1 MIYPDNFEQKI
12 SFEQIKNGIAEF
24 CISPLGKRQLQEIQF
39 SISYEQICKMQ
50 EETEEF
56 RQILLFEPSFPTQ
69 NYFDL
74 TAELLRLKTI
84 GTFIEV
90 ENLCNLRASLQTIYD
105 CLKFFAPLN
114 PPEEG
119 KLSPPFGGIKGDYP
133 RLSALSESIYFDKS
147 IVNEINIIV
156 DDKGNIRNSASEKLQ
171 SIRREMQ
178 RLENE
183 IDKNIKKILHQ
194 AKQSQLIDDTA
205 LICLR
210 NGRMVLPVPAANK
223 RKIKGYIHDESAS
236 GQTVFI
242 EPQEVFESNNLLH
255 NYLLEERREIIRI
268 LTVFTDTLRPNIE
281 DILLAFNYLG
291 QMDFIRAKAKYALHV
306 HACKPII
313 VNSPTIEWKK
323 AVHPLL
329 YLNLKQQQGT
339 SKNSPRH
346 SALDAESPAYKG
358 IAGQA
363 RNDGTVIKK
372 SQDKEVVPLDIRL
385 GKDFKILII
394 SGPNAGGKSVC
405 LKTLAL
411 LQYMFQCGL
420 PVSASEISEF
430 GIFEKIFID
439 IGDEQSI
446 ENDLST
452 YSSHLRNMKA
462 MAENTHEKSLF
473 LIDELGGGTDPQYGG
488 AIAEAL
494 IELLAERKACG
505 LVTTHFGNLKFLAE
519 NHENI
524 ENGAML
530 FDEKGM
536 KPLFKLKIGSFGTS
550 FTFEIAKQIGLDDVL
565 LQNAVKKIGKTQI
578 RYEKLLQKLEQKE
591 LEMRQQEKM
600 LSFTDEQL
608 AELIAEYKHKNAEVQ
623 QKRAEIIH
631 QARSEAKNL
640 LKETNK
646 LIEKTVREIRE
657 NKADKEVTKKLRQE
671 VKVAEQEIE
680 KAETEEK
687 KQHHSPTLPA
697 EKTAEAAPIKLHDT
711 VIIEDT
717 QTIGEVTAIQDDEIV
732 VSFNSINF
740 RTTKD
745 KVQKISK
752 SQQKKIA
759 KGEKSVYS
767 TINSKAE
774 NFKIQLDIRGM
785 RASEAIEELEQYLD
799 NALLTG
805 NYHVSILHGKGNG
818 ILRQVVRQYLSK
830 NQRVKS
836 YQDEHIDRGG
846 YGITVVGLG

>member
-1 MIYPDNFEQKI
+1 MIYPENFEQKI
-12 SFEQIKNGIAEF
+12 SFEQVRNGVSDF
-24 CISPLGKRQLQEIQF
+24 CISSLGKRQLQDMQF
-39 SISYEQICKMQ
+39 CTSFEQICKMQ

-56 RQILLFEPSFPTQ
+56 RQILLFESSFPTQ

-74 TAELLRLKTI
+74 TAELQRLKTI
-84 GTFIEV
+84 GTFIEI

-105 CLKFFAPLN
+105 CLKFFKMRA
-114 PPEEG
+114 EEE
-119 KLSPPFGGIKGDYP
+119 KYP
-133 RLSALSESIYFDKS
+133 RLSALSDAVYFDKNT
-147 IVNEINIIV
+147 VNEINSIV
-156 DDKGNIRNSASEKLQ
+156 DDKGNIRSSASEKLQ
-171 SIRREMQ
+171 TIRREMQ

-183 IDKNIKKILHQ
+183 IDKNIKKILQQ
-194 AKQSQLIDDTA
+194 AKQNQLIEDNA

-223 RKIKGYIHDESAS
+223 RKMKGYIHDESAS

-255 NYLLEERREIIRI
+255 NLILEERREIIRI
-268 LTVFTDTLRPNIE
+268 LTAFTDKLRPQIE
-281 DILLAFNYLG
+281 TILFAFNYLSIL
-291 QMDFIRAKAKYALHV
+291 DFIRAKAKYALHI

-313 VNSPTIEWKK
+313 VDTPTVVWKK

-329 YLNLKQQQGT
+329 YLNLRQQ
-339 SKNSPRH
+339 H
-346 SALDAESPAYKG
+346 
-358 IAGQA
+358 
-363 RNDGTVIKK
+363 
-372 SQDKEVVPLDIRL
+372 KEVVPLDIRL
-385 GKDFKILII
+385 GQDFSILII

-420 PVSASEISEF
+420 PVSVNEISEF
-430 GIFEKIFID
+430 GIFEDIFID

-452 YSSHLRNMKA
+452 YSSHLKNMKT
-462 MAENTHEKSLF
+462 MAEKTHEKSLF

-494 IELLAERKACG
+494 VELLAAKKACG

-519 NHENI
+519 NHANI

-536 KPLFKLKIGSFGTS
+536 KPLFQLKIGAFGTS
-550 FTFEIAKQIGLDDVL
+550 FTFEIAKQIGLDADL
-565 LQNAVKKIGKTQI
+565 LQNALKKIGKSQV
-578 RYEKLLQKLEQKE
+578 RYEKLLQKLEQKQIA
-591 LEMRQQEKM
+591 MQQQQKM

-608 AELIAEYKHKNAEVQ
+608 AELLAEYKQKNKELQ

-640 LKETNK
+640 LKNTNQ

-657 NKADKEVTKKLRQE
+657 SKADKEVTKKLREE
-671 VKVAEQEIE
+671 VKQAEQEIE
-680 KAETEEK
+680 KAEVEEK
-687 KQHHSPTLPA
+687 KQNPLPQKNPS
-697 EKTAEAAPIKLHDT
+697 EPAPIKLHDT
-711 VIIEDT
+711 VVMEDT
-717 QTIGEVTAIQDDEIV
+717 QTIGEVTAIEGDEVV
-732 VSFNSINF
+732 VSFNSINL

-752 SQQKKIA
+752 VQQKKIK
-759 KGEKSVYS
+759 KGGQSNIYPS
-767 TINSKAE
+767 INEKAE

-785 RASEAIEELEQYLD
+785 YANDALEQLERYLD
-799 NALLTG
+799 DALLIGT
-805 NYHVSILHGKGNG
+805 YHVSILHGKGNG

-830 NQRVKS
+830 NKHVKS
-836 YQDEHIDRGG
+836 YYDEQIERGG
-846 YGITVVGLG
+846 YGITVVELQ

>member
-1 MIYPDNFEQKI
+1 MNFEQKI
-12 SFEQIKNGIAEF
+12 SFQSIKNGIAEF
-24 CISPLGKRQLQEIQF
+24 CISTLGKRQLEEVQF
-39 SISYEQICKMQ
+39 STDYEQICKMQ

-74 TAELLRLKTI
+74 TAELQRLKTI

-105 CLKFFAPLN
+105 CLQFFKVHAK
-114 PPEEG
+114 EE
-119 KLSPPFGGIKGDYP
+119 KYP
-133 RLSALSESIYFDKS
+133 QLSALSDTVYFDQN
-147 IVNEINIIV
+147 IINEINNLV

-171 SIRREMQ
+171 AIRREMQ

-194 AKQSQLIDDTA
+194 AKQNQLIEDNA

-210 NGRMVLPVPAANK
+210 NGRMVLPVPAPNK
-223 RKIKGYIHDESAS
+223 RKIKGFIHDESAS

-255 NYLLEERREIIRI
+255 NLILEERREIIRI
-268 LTVFTDTLRPNIE
+268 LTAFTDTLRPNI
-281 DILLAFNYLG
+281 DTLLFAFNYLSLL
-291 QMDFIRAKAKYALHV
+291 DFIRAKAKYALHI

-313 VNSPTIEWKK
+313 VNTPTIEWKN

-329 YLNLKQQQGT
+329 YLNLKTQHKT
-339 SKNSPRH
+339 
-346 SALDAESPAYKG
+346 
-358 IAGQA
+358 
-363 RNDGTVIKK
+363 
-372 SQDKEVVPLDIRL
+372 VVPLDIRL
-385 GKDFKILII
+385 GKDFRILII

-420 PVSASEISEF
+420 PVPVSEISEF
-430 GIFEKIFID
+430 GIFEKLFID

-452 YSSHLRNMKA
+452 YSSHLRNMKI
-462 MAENTHEKSLF
+462 MTENAHEKSLF

-494 IELLAERKACG
+494 IELLAEKKSCG
-505 LVTTHFGNLKFLAE
+505 LITTHFGNLKFLAE
-519 NHENI
+519 KHPHI

-530 FDEKGM
+530 FDEKEM
-536 KPLFKLKIGSFGTS
+536 KPLFKLKIGAFGTS
-550 FTFEIAKQIGLDDVL
+550 FTFEIAKQIGLSEIL

-578 RYEKLLQKLEQKE
+578 RYEKLLQKLEQKH
-591 LEMRQQEKM
+591 LEIKQQEKM

-608 AELIAEYKHKNAEVQ
+608 AELIAEYKRKNAEIQ
-623 QKRAEIIH
+623 QKRSEIIH

-640 LKETNK
+640 LKDTNK

-657 NKADKEVTKKLRQE
+657 SKADKEVTKKLRE
-671 VKVAEQEIE
+671 EIKVAEQVIE
-680 KAETEEK
+680 KAEIDEK
-687 KQHHSPTLPA
+687 KQAHSPTLPA
-697 EKTAEAAPIKLHDT
+697 EKNAEPPPIKLHDT

-717 QTIGEVTAIQDDEIV
+717 QTIGEVTAIQDDDIV

-745 KVQKISK
+745 KVVKISK

-759 KGEKSVYS
+759 KGEKSGIYS
-767 TINSKAE
+767 SINSKAE

-785 RASEAIEELEQYLD
+785 RAEEAITELEQYLD
-799 NALLTG
+799 DALLTG

-818 ILRQVVRQYLSK
+818 ILRQVVRQHLSK
-830 NQRVKS
+830 NQHVKS
-836 YQDEHIDRGG
+836 YHDEHVERGG
-846 YGITVVGLG
+846 HGITVVELG